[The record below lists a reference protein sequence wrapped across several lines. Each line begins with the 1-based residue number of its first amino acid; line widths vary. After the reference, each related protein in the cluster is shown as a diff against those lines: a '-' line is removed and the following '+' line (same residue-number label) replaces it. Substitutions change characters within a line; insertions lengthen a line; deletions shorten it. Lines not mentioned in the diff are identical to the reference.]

1 MTTRAPAVLKK
12 IDQRLTMFLKRL
24 VIGLLWQLIE
34 MYLFKEI
41 TLNKVI
47 PAILILV
54 IFIILKLRAVSPKKK
69 CQIDHKRVL
78 TMNSEEKMPLSTLSW
93 CFCACPTRRM
103 RTCTSS
109 PMRRCSSDGSTT
121 TWRRSAIFSV

>member
-54 IFIILKLRAVSPKKK
+54 M
-69 CQIDHKRVL
+69 
-78 TMNSEEKMPLSTLSW
+78 TMTNISGLQ
-93 CFCACPTRRM
+93 F
-103 RTCTSS
+103 
-109 PMRRCSSDGSTT
+109 
-121 TWRRSAIFSV
+121 

>member
-12 IDQRLTMFLKRL
+12 IEQRLTMFLKRL

-47 PAILILV
+47 LVILIIV
-54 IFIILKLRAVSPKKK
+54 KNDF
-69 CQIDHKRVL
+69 
-78 TMNSEEKMPLSTLSW
+78 
-93 CFCACPTRRM
+93 
-103 RTCTSS
+103 
-109 PMRRCSSDGSTT
+109 G
-121 TWRRSAIFSV
+121 

>member
-47 PAILILV
+47 LAKLILV
-54 IFIILKLRAVSPKKK
+54 IFIILKLRAVSAKKNVK
-69 CQIDHKRVL
+69 LIKR
-78 TMNSEEKMPLSTLSW
+78 E
-93 CFCACPTRRM
+93 F
-103 RTCTSS
+103 
-109 PMRRCSSDGSTT
+109 
-121 TWRRSAIFSV
+121 

>member
-12 IDQRLTMFLKRL
+12 IEQRLTMFLKRL

-47 PAILILV
+47 LVILITA
-54 IFIILKLRAVSPKKK
+54 K
-69 CQIDHKRVL
+69 
-78 TMNSEEKMPLSTLSW
+78 
-93 CFCACPTRRM
+93 
-103 RTCTSS
+103 
-109 PMRRCSSDGSTT
+109 SDFG
-121 TWRRSAIFSV
+121 

>member
-12 IDQRLTMFLKRL
+12 IDKRLTMFLKRL

-54 IFIILKLRAVSPKKK
+54 IFIILKLRAVSAKKNVK
-69 CQIDHKRVL
+69 LIKR
-78 TMNSEEKMPLSTLSW
+78 E
-93 CFCACPTRRM
+93 F
-103 RTCTSS
+103 
-109 PMRRCSSDGSTT
+109 
-121 TWRRSAIFSV
+121 

>member
-47 PAILILV
+47 LAKLILV
-54 IFIILKLRAVSPKKK
+54 IFIILKLRAVSAKENAKL
-69 CQIDHKRVL
+69 IKRG
-78 TMNSEEKMPLSTLSW
+78 
-93 CFCACPTRRM
+93 F
-103 RTCTSS
+103 
-109 PMRRCSSDGSTT
+109 
-121 TWRRSAIFSV
+121 

>member
-1 MTTRAPAVLKK
+1 
-12 IDQRLTMFLKRL
+12 MFLKRL

-54 IFIILKLRAVSPKKK
+54 IFIILKLRAVSAKKNVK
-69 CQIDHKRVL
+69 LIKR
-78 TMNSEEKMPLSTLSW
+78 E
-93 CFCACPTRRM
+93 F
-103 RTCTSS
+103 
-109 PMRRCSSDGSTT
+109 
-121 TWRRSAIFSV
+121 

>member
-12 IDQRLTMFLKRL
+12 IDKRLTMFLKRL

-54 IFIILKLRAVSPKKK
+54 IFIILKLRAVSAKENAKL
-69 CQIDHKRVL
+69 IKR
-78 TMNSEEKMPLSTLSW
+78 E
-93 CFCACPTRRM
+93 F
-103 RTCTSS
+103 
-109 PMRRCSSDGSTT
+109 
-121 TWRRSAIFSV
+121 

>member
-12 IDQRLTMFLKRL
+12 IEQRLTMFLKRL

-47 PAILILV
+47 LVILITAKND
-54 IFIILKLRAVSPKKK
+54 F
-69 CQIDHKRVL
+69 
-78 TMNSEEKMPLSTLSW
+78 
-93 CFCACPTRRM
+93 
-103 RTCTSS
+103 
-109 PMRRCSSDGSTT
+109 G
-121 TWRRSAIFSV
+121 

>member
-54 IFIILKLRAVSPKKK
+54 IFIILKLRAVSAKKNVK
-69 CQIDHKRVL
+69 LIKR
-78 TMNSEEKMPLSTLSW
+78 E
-93 CFCACPTRRM
+93 F
-103 RTCTSS
+103 
-109 PMRRCSSDGSTT
+109 
-121 TWRRSAIFSV
+121 

>member
-47 PAILILV
+47 LVLLIIV
-54 IFIILKLRAVSPKKK
+54 KSDFGKKNAKL
-69 CQIDHKRVL
+69 IKR
-78 TMNSEEKMPLSTLSW
+78 E
-93 CFCACPTRRM
+93 F
-103 RTCTSS
+103 
-109 PMRRCSSDGSTT
+109 
-121 TWRRSAIFSV
+121 

>member
-47 PAILILV
+47 LAKLILV
-54 IFIILKLRAVSPKKK
+54 IFIILKLRAVSAKKNAK
-69 CQIDHKRVL
+69 LIKRG
-78 TMNSEEKMPLSTLSW
+78 
-93 CFCACPTRRM
+93 F
-103 RTCTSS
+103 
-109 PMRRCSSDGSTT
+109 
-121 TWRRSAIFSV
+121 

>member
-12 IDQRLTMFLKRL
+12 IEQRLNMFLKRL

-47 PAILILV
+47 LVILIIV
-54 IFIILKLRAVSPKKK
+54 K
-69 CQIDHKRVL
+69 
-78 TMNSEEKMPLSTLSW
+78 
-93 CFCACPTRRM
+93 
-103 RTCTSS
+103 
-109 PMRRCSSDGSTT
+109 SDFG
-121 TWRRSAIFSV
+121 